1 MAALIAPR
9 YVNVRQGSIKKGTFP
24 LGIGVKAWEGGMACI
39 DSARVGAIWPGS
51 VAATLKDVGWF
62 MGSVD
67 NSAGG
72 TTVGVPVELAR
83 ERWLQYWDSV
93 GGGGAITIANLFQQ
107 VYIASDHELTT
118 VATGASPAGIVW
130 LVGGVNGYPNAIGIE
145 PLF

>member
-9 YVNVRQGSIKKGTFP
+9 VTLVRQWAMKKATFP
-24 LGIGVKAWEGGMACI
+24 LGIGAKAWEGGMACI
-39 DSARVGAIWPGS
+39 DSARVGAVWPGS
-51 VAATLKDVGWF
+51 VATTLKDIGWF

-72 TTVGVPVELAR
+72 ATVPVPVELTR
-83 ERWLQYWDSV
+83 EKWLQLWDSV
-93 GGGGAITIANLFQQ
+93 GGGGAITNANLFQQ

-118 VATGASPAGIVW
+118 VATGASPVGIVW